1 MTWQKSAAPRHK
13 SHTLARRVTPAPAT
27 LMASSTALRALAAPR
42 AAPRGSVH
50 RARRVRRAVP
60 TRASAPSDEDVATK
74 AGPLAR
80 RTAVLSTLAALT
92 ATALPRSARA
102 APADVES
109 QDATA
114 ADAPPPAPARRPRKR
129 VLITGPN
136 SGIGFDGAC
145 KLAALGYDVVLAC
158 RTLAKAEDAAERI
171 RARARETGLDES
183 LLGEL
188 IPAECD
194 LGDLSSVRRFS
205 LSAAGAAPLDALVLN
220 AGVQYSGDN
229 EVRRTADGFEITVGT
244 NHLGHFLLT
253 TLMLPRLEEAVGT
266 SPDGTNPRVVV
277 TASEVHDPNS
287 PGGNVGLGATLG
299 DFAGV
304 EASGADFAMLD
315 GSEYN
320 ADKAYKDSK
329 LCNVLFARELQRRL
343 SAANSAVTVNA
354 FGPGLITR
362 TGFFRYQNPL
372 FVKLFDFATNDVFH
386 VAETVDGGG
395 DCLVYMTTSPVL
407 EGKGGLY
414 YNNGIAPGEGKT
426 GHRFD
431 KGEVSAE
438 ARNDAEAAALWRYS
452 ERFVGI
458 AA

>member
-1 MTWQKSAAPRHK
+1 
-13 SHTLARRVTPAPAT
+13 
-27 LMASSTALRALAAPR
+27 MASSAALRALAPPR
-42 AAPRGSVH
+42 VAPRGSVH
-50 RARRVRRAVP
+50 GARRARRAVP

-74 AGPLAR
+74 AAPMAR
-80 RTAVLSTLAALT
+80 RTAVLSTLAGLT
-92 ATALPRSARA
+92 ATVLPRSARA
-102 APADVES
+102 APADVEAP
-109 QDATA
+109 DANA

-129 VLITGPN
+129 VLVTGPN

-158 RTLAKAEDAAERI
+158 RTLAKAEDAAARI
-171 RARARETGLDES
+171 RARALETGAPLSGD
-183 LLGEL
+183 L

-194 LGDLSSVRRFS
+194 LGDLGSVRRFAA
-205 LSAAGAAPLDALVLN
+205 SAAGAAPLDALVLN

-229 EVRRTADGFEITVGT
+229 DVRRTADGFEITVGT

-253 TLMLPRLEEAVGT
+253 ELMLPRLEQAAGT
-266 SPDGTNPRVVV
+266 SPDGTAPRVVV
-277 TASEVHDPNS
+277 TASEVHDPAS
-287 PGGNVGLGATLG
+287 PGGNVGLGAGLG
-299 DFAGV
+299 DLAGLK
-304 EASGADFAMLD
+304 ASGADFAMLD
-315 GSEYN
+315 GSAYN

-372 FVKLFDFATNDVFH
+372 FVKLFDFATNDIFH

-395 DCLVYMTTSPVL
+395 DCLVYMTTSPAL

-426 GHRFD
+426 GHKFER
-431 KGEVSAE
+431 GEVSAE
-438 ARNDAEAAALWRYS
+438 ARDDAEAAALWQYS
-452 ERFVGI
+452 ERLVGMS
-458 AA
+458 A

>member
-1 MTWQKSAAPRHK
+1 M
-13 SHTLARRVTPAPAT
+13 
-27 LMASSTALRALAAPR
+27 
-42 AAPRGSVH
+42 
-50 RARRVRRAVP
+50 
-60 TRASAPSDEDVATK
+60 
-74 AGPLAR
+74 AR
-80 RTAVLSTLAALT
+80 RTAVLSTLAGLT
-92 ATALPRSARA
+92 ATVLPRSARA
-102 APADVES
+102 APADVEAP
-109 QDATA
+109 DANA

-129 VLITGPN
+129 VLVTGPN

-158 RTLAKAEDAAERI
+158 RTLAKAEDAAARI
-171 RARARETGLDES
+171 RARALENGAPLS
-183 LLGEL
+183 GEL

-194 LGDLSSVRRFS
+194 LGDLGSVRRFAA
-205 LSAAGAAPLDALVLN
+205 SAAGAAPLDALVLN

-229 EVRRTADGFEITVGT
+229 DVRRTADGFEITVGT

-253 TLMLPRLEEAVGT
+253 ELMLPRLEQAAGT
-266 SPDGTNPRVVV
+266 SPDGTAPRVVV
-277 TASEVHDPNS
+277 TASEVHDPAS
-287 PGGNVGLGATLG
+287 PGGNVGLGAGLG
-299 DFAGV
+299 DLAGLK
-304 EASGADFAMLD
+304 ASGADFAMLD
-315 GSEYN
+315 GSAYN

-372 FVKLFDFATNDVFH
+372 FVKLFDFATNDIFH

-395 DCLVYMTTSPVL
+395 DCLVYMATSPEL

-426 GHRFD
+426 GHKFER
-431 KGEVSAE
+431 GEVSAE
-438 ARNDAEAAALWRYS
+438 ARDDAEAAALWQYS
-452 ERFVGI
+452 ERLVGMS
-458 AA
+458 A

>member
-1 MTWQKSAAPRHK
+1 
-13 SHTLARRVTPAPAT
+13 
-27 LMASSTALRALAAPR
+27 MASCTALRALATPR
-42 AAPRGSVH
+42 AAPQGSVN
-50 RARRVRRAVP
+50 RARRARRAVP
-60 TRASAPSDEDVATK
+60 TRASAPSDEDVAT
-74 AGPLAR
+74 ASLAR

-92 ATALPRSARA
+92 ATALPRSSRA
-102 APADVES
+102 APVDAEAP
-109 QDATA
+109 DATA
-114 ADAPPPAPARRPRKR
+114 ADATPPSPARRLRKR

-145 KLAALGYDVVLAC
+145 KLAALGFDVVLAC

-171 RARARETGLDES
+171 RARVREAGGDPFS
-183 LLGEL
+183 GEL

-194 LGDLSSVRRFS
+194 LGDLGSVRRFAA
-205 LSAAGAAPLDALVLN
+205 SAAGSAPLDALVLN

-229 EVRRTADGFEITVGT
+229 DVRRTADGFEITVGT

-253 TLMLPRLEEAVGT
+253 ELMLPRLEQAVGT
-266 SPDGTNPRVVV
+266 SPDGTAPRVVV
-277 TASEVHDPNS
+277 TASEVHDPAS
-287 PGGNVGLGATLG
+287 PGGNVGLGAGLG
-299 DFAGV
+299 GLAGLK
-304 EASGADFAMLD
+304 ASGADFQMLD

-372 FVKLFDFATNDVFH
+372 FVKLFDFATNDIFH

-395 DCLVYMTTSPVL
+395 DCLVYMATSPAL

-426 GHRFD
+426 
-431 KGEVSAE
+431 
-438 ARNDAEAAALWRYS
+438 
-452 ERFVGI
+452 
-458 AA
+458 

>member
-1 MTWQKSAAPRHK
+1 
-13 SHTLARRVTPAPAT
+13 
-27 LMASSTALRALAAPR
+27 MASCTALRALATPR
-42 AAPRGSVH
+42 AAPQGSVN
-50 RARRVRRAVP
+50 RARRARRAVP
-60 TRASAPSDEDVATK
+60 TRASAPSDEDVAT
-74 AGPLAR
+74 ASLAR

-92 ATALPRSARA
+92 ATALPRSSRA
-102 APADVES
+102 APVDAEAP
-109 QDATA
+109 DATA
-114 ADAPPPAPARRPRKR
+114 ADATSPSPARRLRKR

-145 KLAALGYDVVLAC
+145 KLAALGFDVVLAC

-171 RARARETGLDES
+171 RARAREADGAS

-194 LGDLSSVRRFS
+194 LSDLGSVRRFAA
-205 LSAAGAAPLDALVLN
+205 SAAGSAPLDALVLN

-229 EVRRTADGFEITVGT
+229 DVRRTADGFEITVGT

-253 TLMLPRLEEAVGT
+253 ELMLPRLEQAVGT
-266 SPDGTNPRVVV
+266 SPDGTAPRVVV
-277 TASEVHDPNS
+277 TASEVHDPAS
-287 PGGNVGLGATLG
+287 PGGNVGLGAGLG
-299 DFAGV
+299 GLAGLK
-304 EASGADFAMLD
+304 ASGADFQMLD

-372 FVKLFDFATNDVFH
+372 FVKLFDFATNDIFH

-395 DCLVYMTTSPVL
+395 DCLVYMATSPAL

-426 GHRFD
+426 GHKFER
-431 KGEVSAE
+431 GEVSAE
-438 ARNDAEAAALWRYS
+438 ARDDAEAAALWQYS
-452 ERFVGI
+452 ERLVGM

>member
-1 MTWQKSAAPRHK
+1 
-13 SHTLARRVTPAPAT
+13 
-27 LMASSTALRALAAPR
+27 MASSAALHALASPR

-50 RARRVRRAVP
+50 GARRARRAVP

-74 AGPLAR
+74 AAPMAR
-80 RTAVLSTLAALT
+80 RTAVLSTLAGLT
-92 ATALPRSARA
+92 ATVLPRSARA
-102 APADVES
+102 APADVEAP
-109 QDATA
+109 DANA

-129 VLITGPN
+129 VLVTGPN

-158 RTLAKAEDAAERI
+158 RTLAKAEDAAARI
-171 RARARETGLDES
+171 RARALENGAPLS
-183 LLGEL
+183 GEL

-194 LGDLSSVRRFS
+194 LGDLGSVRRFAA
-205 LSAAGAAPLDALVLN
+205 SAAGAAPLDALVLN

-229 EVRRTADGFEITVGT
+229 DVRRTADGFEITVGT

-253 TLMLPRLEEAVGT
+253 ELMLPRLEQAAGT
-266 SPDGTNPRVVV
+266 SPDGTAPRVVV
-277 TASEVHDPNS
+277 TASEVHDPAS
-287 PGGNVGLGATLG
+287 PGGNVGLGAGLG
-299 DFAGV
+299 DLAGLK
-304 EASGADFAMLD
+304 ASGADFAMLD
-315 GSEYN
+315 GSAYN

-372 FVKLFDFATNDVFH
+372 FVKLFDFATNDIFH

-395 DCLVYMTTSPVL
+395 DCLVYMTTSPAL

-426 GHRFD
+426 GHKFER
-431 KGEVSAE
+431 GEVSAE
-438 ARNDAEAAALWRYS
+438 ARDDAEAAALWQYS
-452 ERFVGI
+452 ERLVGMS
-458 AA
+458 A

>member
-1 MTWQKSAAPRHK
+1 
-13 SHTLARRVTPAPAT
+13 
-27 LMASSTALRALAAPR
+27 MASCTALRALATPR
-42 AAPRGSVH
+42 AAPQGSVN
-50 RARRVRRAVP
+50 RARRARRAVP
-60 TRASAPSDEDVATK
+60 TRASAPSDEDVAT
-74 AGPLAR
+74 ASLAR

-92 ATALPRSARA
+92 ATALPRSSRA
-102 APADVES
+102 APVDAEAP
-109 QDATA
+109 DATA
-114 ADAPPPAPARRPRKR
+114 ADATPPSPARRLRKR

-145 KLAALGYDVVLAC
+145 KLAALGFDVVLAC

-171 RARARETGLDES
+171 RARAREADGAS

-194 LGDLSSVRRFS
+194 LSDLGSVRRFAA
-205 LSAAGAAPLDALVLN
+205 SAAGSAPLDALVLN

-229 EVRRTADGFEITVGT
+229 DVRRTADGFEITVGT

-253 TLMLPRLEEAVGT
+253 ELMLPRLEQAVGT
-266 SPDGTNPRVVV
+266 SPDGTAPRVVV
-277 TASEVHDPNS
+277 TASEVHDPAS
-287 PGGNVGLGATLG
+287 PGGNVGLGAGLG
-299 DFAGV
+299 GLAGLK
-304 EASGADFAMLD
+304 ASGADFQMLD

-372 FVKLFDFATNDVFH
+372 FVKLFDFATNDIFH
-386 VAETVDGGG
+386 VAETVEGGG
-395 DCLVYMTTSPVL
+395 DCLVYMATSPAL

-426 GHRFD
+426 GHKFER
-431 KGEVSAE
+431 GEVSAE
-438 ARNDAEAAALWRYS
+438 ARDDAEAAALWQYS
-452 ERFVGI
+452 ERLVGMS
-458 AA
+458 A

>member
-1 MTWQKSAAPRHK
+1 M
-13 SHTLARRVTPAPAT
+13 
-27 LMASSTALRALAAPR
+27 
-42 AAPRGSVH
+42 
-50 RARRVRRAVP
+50 
-60 TRASAPSDEDVATK
+60 
-74 AGPLAR
+74 AR
-80 RTAVLSTLAALT
+80 RTAVLSTLAGLT
-92 ATALPRSARA
+92 ATVLPRSARA
-102 APADVES
+102 APADVEAP
-109 QDATA
+109 DANA

-129 VLITGPN
+129 VLVTGPN

-158 RTLAKAEDAAERI
+158 RTLAKAEDAAARI
-171 RARARETGLDES
+171 RARALENGAPLS
-183 LLGEL
+183 GEL

-194 LGDLSSVRRFS
+194 LGDLGSVRRFAA
-205 LSAAGAAPLDALVLN
+205 SAAGAAPLDALVLN

-229 EVRRTADGFEITVGT
+229 DVRRTADGFEITVGT

-253 TLMLPRLEEAVGT
+253 ELMLPRLEQAAGT
-266 SPDGTNPRVVV
+266 SPDGTAPRVVV
-277 TASEVHDPNS
+277 TASEVHDPAS
-287 PGGNVGLGATLG
+287 PGGNVGLGAGLG
-299 DFAGV
+299 DLAGLK
-304 EASGADFAMLD
+304 ASGADFAMLD
-315 GSEYN
+315 GSAYN

-372 FVKLFDFATNDVFH
+372 FVKLFDFATNDIFH

-395 DCLVYMTTSPVL
+395 DCLVYMATSPAL

>member
-1 MTWQKSAAPRHK
+1 
-13 SHTLARRVTPAPAT
+13 
-27 LMASSTALRALAAPR
+27 MASCTALRALATPR
-42 AAPRGSVH
+42 AAPQGSVN
-50 RARRVRRAVP
+50 RARRARRAVP
-60 TRASAPSDEDVATK
+60 TRASAPSDEDVAT
-74 AGPLAR
+74 ASLAR

-92 ATALPRSARA
+92 ATALPRSSRA
-102 APADVES
+102 APVDAEAP
-109 QDATA
+109 DATA
-114 ADAPPPAPARRPRKR
+114 ADATPPSPARRLRKR

-145 KLAALGYDVVLAC
+145 KLAALGFDVVLAC

-171 RARARETGLDES
+171 RARAREADGAS

-194 LGDLSSVRRFS
+194 LSDLGSVRRFAA
-205 LSAAGAAPLDALVLN
+205 SAAGSAPLDALVLN

-229 EVRRTADGFEITVGT
+229 DVRRTADGFEITVGT

-253 TLMLPRLEEAVGT
+253 ELMLPRLEQAVGT
-266 SPDGTNPRVVV
+266 SPDGTAPRVVV
-277 TASEVHDPNS
+277 TASEVHDPAS
-287 PGGNVGLGATLG
+287 PGGNVGLGAGLG
-299 DFAGV
+299 GLAGLK
-304 EASGADFAMLD
+304 ASGADFQMLD

-372 FVKLFDFATNDVFH
+372 FVKLFDFATNDIFH

-395 DCLVYMTTSPVL
+395 DCLVYMATSPAL

-426 GHRFD
+426 GHKFER
-431 KGEVSAE
+431 GEVSAE
-438 ARNDAEAAALWRYS
+438 ARDDAEAAALWQYS
-452 ERFVGI
+452 ERLVGMS
-458 AA
+458 A

>member
-1 MTWQKSAAPRHK
+1 
-13 SHTLARRVTPAPAT
+13 
-27 LMASSTALRALAAPR
+27 MASSAALHALASPR

-50 RARRVRRAVP
+50 GARRARRAVP

-74 AGPLAR
+74 AAPMAR
-80 RTAVLSTLAALT
+80 RTAVLSTLAGLT
-92 ATALPRSARA
+92 ATVLPRSARA
-102 APADVES
+102 APADVEAP
-109 QDATA
+109 DANA

-129 VLITGPN
+129 VLVTGPN

-158 RTLAKAEDAAERI
+158 RTLAKAEDAAARI
-171 RARARETGLDES
+171 RARALENGAPLS
-183 LLGEL
+183 GEL

-194 LGDLSSVRRFS
+194 LGDLGSVRRFAA
-205 LSAAGAAPLDALVLN
+205 SAAGAAPLDALVLN

-229 EVRRTADGFEITVGT
+229 DVRRTADGFEITVGT

-253 TLMLPRLEEAVGT
+253 ELMLPRLEQAAGT
-266 SPDGTNPRVVV
+266 SPDGTAPRVVV
-277 TASEVHDPNS
+277 TASEVHDPAS
-287 PGGNVGLGATLG
+287 PGGNVGLGAGLG
-299 DFAGV
+299 DLAGLK
-304 EASGADFAMLD
+304 ASGADFAMLD
-315 GSEYN
+315 GSAYN

-372 FVKLFDFATNDVFH
+372 FVKLFDFATNDIFH
-386 VAETVDGGG
+386 VAETVEGGG
-395 DCLVYMTTSPVL
+395 DCLVYMATSPAL

-426 GHRFD
+426 GHKFER
-431 KGEVSAE
+431 GEVSAE
-438 ARNDAEAAALWRYS
+438 ARDDAEAAALWQYS
-452 ERFVGI
+452 ERLVGMS
-458 AA
+458 A

>member
-1 MTWQKSAAPRHK
+1 
-13 SHTLARRVTPAPAT
+13 
-27 LMASSTALRALAAPR
+27 MASCTALRALATPR
-42 AAPRGSVH
+42 AAPQGSVN
-50 RARRVRRAVP
+50 RARRARRAVP
-60 TRASAPSDEDVATK
+60 TRASAPSDEDVAT
-74 AGPLAR
+74 ASLAR

-92 ATALPRSARA
+92 ATALPRSSRA
-102 APADVES
+102 APVDAEAP
-109 QDATA
+109 DATA
-114 ADAPPPAPARRPRKR
+114 ADATPPSPARRLRKR

-145 KLAALGYDVVLAC
+145 KLAALGFDVVLAC

-171 RARARETGLDES
+171 RARAREADGAS

-194 LGDLSSVRRFS
+194 LSDLGSVRRFAA
-205 LSAAGAAPLDALVLN
+205 SAAGSAPIDALVLN

-229 EVRRTADGFEITVGT
+229 DVRRTADGFEITVGT

-253 TLMLPRLEEAVGT
+253 ELMLPRLEQAVGT
-266 SPDGTNPRVVV
+266 SPDGTAPRVVV
-277 TASEVHDPNS
+277 TASEVHDPAS
-287 PGGNVGLGATLG
+287 PGGNVGLGAGLG
-299 DFAGV
+299 GLAGLK
-304 EASGADFAMLD
+304 ASGADFQMLD

-372 FVKLFDFATNDVFH
+372 FVKLFDFATNDIFH

-395 DCLVYMTTSPVL
+395 DCLVYMATSPAL

-426 GHRFD
+426 GHKFER
-431 KGEVSAE
+431 GEVSAE
-438 ARNDAEAAALWRYS
+438 ARDDAEAAALWQYS
-452 ERFVGI
+452 ERLVGM

>member
-1 MTWQKSAAPRHK
+1 
-13 SHTLARRVTPAPAT
+13 
-27 LMASSTALRALAAPR
+27 MASSAALHALASPR

-50 RARRVRRAVP
+50 GARRARRAVP

-74 AGPLAR
+74 AAPMAR
-80 RTAVLSTLAALT
+80 RTAVLSTLAGLT
-92 ATALPRSARA
+92 ATVLPRSARA
-102 APADVES
+102 APADVEAP
-109 QDATA
+109 DANA

-129 VLITGPN
+129 VLVTGPN

-158 RTLAKAEDAAERI
+158 RTLAKAEDAAARI
-171 RARARETGLDES
+171 RARALENGAPLS
-183 LLGEL
+183 GEL

-194 LGDLSSVRRFS
+194 LGDLGSVRRFAA
-205 LSAAGAAPLDALVLN
+205 SAAGAAPLDALVLN

-229 EVRRTADGFEITVGT
+229 DVRRTADGFEITVGT

-253 TLMLPRLEEAVGT
+253 ELMLPRLEQAAGT
-266 SPDGTNPRVVV
+266 SPDGTAPRVVV
-277 TASEVHDPNS
+277 TASEVHDPAS
-287 PGGNVGLGATLG
+287 PGGNVGLGAGLG
-299 DFAGV
+299 DLAGLK
-304 EASGADFAMLD
+304 ASGADFTMLD
-315 GSEYN
+315 GSAYN

-343 SAANSAVTVNA
+343 SAANSVVTVNA

-372 FVKLFDFATNDVFH
+372 FVKLFDFATNDIFH
-386 VAETVDGGG
+386 VAETVEGGG
-395 DCLVYMTTSPVL
+395 DCLVYMATSPAL

-426 GHRFD
+426 GHKFER
-431 KGEVSAE
+431 GEVSAE
-438 ARNDAEAAALWRYS
+438 ARDDAEAAALWQYS
-452 ERFVGI
+452 ERLVGMS
-458 AA
+458 A

>member
-1 MTWQKSAAPRHK
+1 
-13 SHTLARRVTPAPAT
+13 
-27 LMASSTALRALAAPR
+27 MASSAALRALAPPR
-42 AAPRGSVH
+42 AAPLGSVH
-50 RARRVRRAVP
+50 GARRARRAVP

-74 AGPLAR
+74 AAPMAR
-80 RTAVLSTLAALT
+80 RTAVLSTLAVLT
-92 ATALPRSARA
+92 ATVLPRSARA
-102 APADVES
+102 APADVEAP
-109 QDATA
+109 DANA

-129 VLITGPN
+129 VLVTGPN

-145 KLAALGYDVVLAC
+145 KLAVLGYDVVLAC
-158 RTLAKAEDAAERI
+158 RTLAKAEDAAARI
-171 RARARETGLDES
+171 RARALENGAPLS
-183 LLGEL
+183 GEL

-194 LGDLSSVRRFS
+194 LGDLGSVRRFAA
-205 LSAAGAAPLDALVLN
+205 SAAGAAPLDALVLN

-229 EVRRTADGFEITVGT
+229 DVRRTADGFEITVGT

-253 TLMLPRLEEAVGT
+253 ELMLPRLEQAAGT
-266 SPDGTNPRVVV
+266 SPDGTAPRVVV
-277 TASEVHDPNS
+277 TASEVHDPAS
-287 PGGNVGLGATLG
+287 PGGNVGLGAGLG
-299 DFAGV
+299 DLAGLK
-304 EASGADFAMLD
+304 ASGADFAMLD
-315 GSEYN
+315 GSAYN

-372 FVKLFDFATNDVFH
+372 FVKLFDFATNDIFH

-395 DCLVYMTTSPVL
+395 DCLVYMATSPAL

-426 GHRFD
+426 GHKFER
-431 KGEVSAE
+431 GEVSAE
-438 ARNDAEAAALWRYS
+438 ARDDAEAAALWQYS
-452 ERFVGI
+452 ERLVGMS
-458 AA
+458 A

>member
-1 MTWQKSAAPRHK
+1 M
-13 SHTLARRVTPAPAT
+13 
-27 LMASSTALRALAAPR
+27 
-42 AAPRGSVH
+42 
-50 RARRVRRAVP
+50 
-60 TRASAPSDEDVATK
+60 
-74 AGPLAR
+74 AR
-80 RTAVLSTLAALT
+80 RTAVLSTLAGLT
-92 ATALPRSARA
+92 ATVLPRSARA
-102 APADVES
+102 APADVEAP
-109 QDATA
+109 DANA

-129 VLITGPN
+129 VLVTGPN

-158 RTLAKAEDAAERI
+158 RTLAKAEDAAARI
-171 RARARETGLDES
+171 RARALENGAPLS
-183 LLGEL
+183 GEL

-194 LGDLSSVRRFS
+194 LGDLGSVRRFAA
-205 LSAAGAAPLDALVLN
+205 SAAGAAPLDALVLN

-229 EVRRTADGFEITVGT
+229 DVRRTADGFEITVGT

-253 TLMLPRLEEAVGT
+253 ELMLPRLEQAAGT
-266 SPDGTNPRVVV
+266 SPDGTAPRVVV
-277 TASEVHDPNS
+277 TASEVHDPAS
-287 PGGNVGLGATLG
+287 PGGNVGLGAGLG
-299 DFAGV
+299 DLAGLK
-304 EASGADFAMLD
+304 ASGADFAMLD
-315 GSEYN
+315 GSAYN

-372 FVKLFDFATNDVFH
+372 FVKLFDFATNDIFH

-395 DCLVYMTTSPVL
+395 DCLVYMATSPAL

-426 GHRFD
+426 GHKFER
-431 KGEVSAE
+431 GEVSAE
-438 ARNDAEAAALWRYS
+438 ARDDAEAAALWQYS
-452 ERFVGI
+452 ERLVGMS
-458 AA
+458 A

>member
-1 MTWQKSAAPRHK
+1 
-13 SHTLARRVTPAPAT
+13 
-27 LMASSTALRALAAPR
+27 MASSAALHALASPR

-50 RARRVRRAVP
+50 GARRARRAVP

-74 AGPLAR
+74 AAPMAR
-80 RTAVLSTLAALT
+80 RTAVLSTLAGLT
-92 ATALPRSARA
+92 ATVLPRSARA
-102 APADVES
+102 APADVEAP
-109 QDATA
+109 DANA

-129 VLITGPN
+129 VLVTGPN

-145 KLAALGYDVVLAC
+145 KLAVLGYDVVLAC
-158 RTLAKAEDAAERI
+158 RTLAKAEDAAARI
-171 RARARETGLDES
+171 RARALENGAPLS
-183 LLGEL
+183 GEL

-194 LGDLSSVRRFS
+194 LGDLGSVRRFAA
-205 LSAAGAAPLDALVLN
+205 SAAGAAPLDALVLN

-229 EVRRTADGFEITVGT
+229 DVRRTADGFEITVGT

-253 TLMLPRLEEAVGT
+253 ELMLPRLEQAAGT
-266 SPDGTNPRVVV
+266 SPDGTAPRVVV
-277 TASEVHDPNS
+277 TASEVHDPAS
-287 PGGNVGLGATLG
+287 PGGNVGLGAGLG
-299 DFAGV
+299 DLAGLK
-304 EASGADFAMLD
+304 ANGADFAMLD
-315 GSEYN
+315 GSAYN

-372 FVKLFDFATNDVFH
+372 FVKLFDFATNDIFH

-395 DCLVYMTTSPVL
+395 DCLVYMATSPAL

-426 GHRFD
+426 GHKFER
-431 KGEVSAE
+431 GEVSAE
-438 ARNDAEAAALWRYS
+438 ARDDAEAAALWQYS
-452 ERFVGI
+452 ERLVGMS
-458 AA
+458 A

>member
-1 MTWQKSAAPRHK
+1 
-13 SHTLARRVTPAPAT
+13 
-27 LMASSTALRALAAPR
+27 MASSAALRTLASPR

-50 RARRVRRAVP
+50 GARRARRAVP

-74 AGPLAR
+74 AAPMAR
-80 RTAVLSTLAALT
+80 RTAVLSTLAGLT
-92 ATALPRSARA
+92 ATVLPRSARA
-102 APADVES
+102 APADVEAP
-109 QDATA
+109 DANA

-129 VLITGPN
+129 VLVTGPN

-145 KLAALGYDVVLAC
+145 KLAVLGYDVVLAC
-158 RTLAKAEDAAERI
+158 RTLAKAEDAAARI
-171 RARARETGLDES
+171 RARALENGAPLS
-183 LLGEL
+183 GEL

-194 LGDLSSVRRFS
+194 LGDLGSVRRFAA
-205 LSAAGAAPLDALVLN
+205 SAAGAAPLDALVLN

-229 EVRRTADGFEITVGT
+229 DVRRTADGFEITVGT

-253 TLMLPRLEEAVGT
+253 ELMLPRLEQAAGT
-266 SPDGTNPRVVV
+266 SPDGTAPRVVV
-277 TASEVHDPNS
+277 TASEVHDPAS
-287 PGGNVGLGATLG
+287 PGGNVGLGAGLG
-299 DFAGV
+299 DLAGLK
-304 EASGADFAMLD
+304 ASGADFAMLD
-315 GSEYN
+315 GSAYN

-343 SAANSAVTVNA
+343 SAANSVVTVNA

-372 FVKLFDFATNDVFH
+372 FVKLFDFATNDIFH

-395 DCLVYMTTSPVL
+395 DCLVYMATSPAL

-426 GHRFD
+426 GHKFER
-431 KGEVSAE
+431 GEVSAE
-438 ARNDAEAAALWRYS
+438 ARDDAEAAALWQYS
-452 ERFVGI
+452 ERLVGMS
-458 AA
+458 A

>member
-1 MTWQKSAAPRHK
+1 M
-13 SHTLARRVTPAPAT
+13 
-27 LMASSTALRALAAPR
+27 
-42 AAPRGSVH
+42 
-50 RARRVRRAVP
+50 
-60 TRASAPSDEDVATK
+60 
-74 AGPLAR
+74 AR
-80 RTAVLSTLAALT
+80 RTAVLSTLAGLT
-92 ATALPRSARA
+92 ATVLPRSARA
-102 APADVES
+102 APADVEAP
-109 QDATA
+109 DANA

-129 VLITGPN
+129 VLVTGPN

-158 RTLAKAEDAAERI
+158 RTLAKAEDAAARI
-171 RARARETGLDES
+171 RARALENGAPLS
-183 LLGEL
+183 GEL

-194 LGDLSSVRRFS
+194 LGDLGSVRRFAA
-205 LSAAGAAPLDALVLN
+205 SAAGAAPLDALVLN

-229 EVRRTADGFEITVGT
+229 DVRRTADGFEITVGT

-253 TLMLPRLEEAVGT
+253 ELMLPRLEQAAGT
-266 SPDGTNPRVVV
+266 SPDGTAPRVVV
-277 TASEVHDPNS
+277 TASEVHDPAS
-287 PGGNVGLGATLG
+287 PGGNVGLGAGLG
-299 DFAGV
+299 DLAGLK
-304 EASGADFAMLD
+304 ASGADFAMLD
-315 GSEYN
+315 GSAYN

-372 FVKLFDFATNDVFH
+372 FVKLFDFATNDIFH

-395 DCLVYMTTSPVL
+395 DCLVYMATSPAL

-426 GHRFD
+426 GHKFER
-431 KGEVSAE
+431 GEVSAE
-438 ARNDAEAAALWRYS
+438 ARDDAEAAALWQYS
-452 ERFVGI
+452 ERLVGM

>member
-1 MTWQKSAAPRHK
+1 
-13 SHTLARRVTPAPAT
+13 
-27 LMASSTALRALAAPR
+27 MASSAALHALASPR

-50 RARRVRRAVP
+50 GARRARRAVP

-74 AGPLAR
+74 AAPMAR
-80 RTAVLSTLAALT
+80 RTAVLSTLAGLT
-92 ATALPRSARA
+92 ATVLPRSARA
-102 APADVES
+102 APADVEAP
-109 QDATA
+109 DANA

-129 VLITGPN
+129 VLVTGPN

-145 KLAALGYDVVLAC
+145 KLAALGFDVVLAC

-171 RARARETGLDES
+171 RARVREAGGDPFS
-183 LLGEL
+183 GEL

-194 LGDLSSVRRFS
+194 LGDLGSVRRFAA
-205 LSAAGAAPLDALVLN
+205 SAAGAAPLDALVLN

-229 EVRRTADGFEITVGT
+229 DVRRTADGFEITVGT

-253 TLMLPRLEEAVGT
+253 ELMLPRLEQAVGT
-266 SPDGTNPRVVV
+266 SPDGTAPRVVV
-277 TASEVHDPNS
+277 TASEVHDPAS
-287 PGGNVGLGATLG
+287 PGGNVGLGAGLG
-299 DFAGV
+299 DLAGLK
-304 EASGADFAMLD
+304 ASGADFQMLD

-372 FVKLFDFATNDVFH
+372 FVKLFDFATNDIFH

-395 DCLVYMTTSPVL
+395 DCLVYMATSPAL

-426 GHRFD
+426 GHKFER
-431 KGEVSAE
+431 GEVSAE
-438 ARNDAEAAALWRYS
+438 ARDDAEAAALWQYS
-452 ERFVGI
+452 ERLVGM

>member
-1 MTWQKSAAPRHK
+1 
-13 SHTLARRVTPAPAT
+13 
-27 LMASSTALRALAAPR
+27 MASCTALRALATPR
-42 AAPRGSVH
+42 AAPQGSVN
-50 RARRVRRAVP
+50 RARRARRAVP
-60 TRASAPSDEDVATK
+60 TRASAPSDEDVAT
-74 AGPLAR
+74 ASLAR

-92 ATALPRSARA
+92 ATALPRSSRA
-102 APADVES
+102 APVDAEAP
-109 QDATA
+109 DATA
-114 ADAPPPAPARRPRKR
+114 ADATPPSPARRLRKR

-145 KLAALGYDVVLAC
+145 KLAALGFDVVLAC

-171 RARARETGLDES
+171 RARAREADGAS

-194 LGDLSSVRRFS
+194 LSDLGSVRRFAA
-205 LSAAGAAPLDALVLN
+205 SAAGSAPLDALVLN

-253 TLMLPRLEEAVGT
+253 ELMLPRLEQAVGT
-266 SPDGTNPRVVV
+266 SPDGTAPRVVV
-277 TASEVHDPNS
+277 TASEVHDPAS
-287 PGGNVGLGATLG
+287 PGGNVGLGAGLG
-299 DFAGV
+299 DLAGLK
-304 EASGADFAMLD
+304 ASGADFQMLD

-329 LCNVLFARELQRRL
+329 LCNVLFSRELQRRL

-372 FVKLFDFATNDVFH
+372 FVKLFDFATNDIFH

-395 DCLVYMTTSPVL
+395 DCLVYMATSPAL

-426 GHRFD
+426 GHKFER
-431 KGEVSAE
+431 GEVSAE
-438 ARNDAEAAALWRYS
+438 ARDDAEAAALWQYS
-452 ERFVGI
+452 ERLVGM

>member
-1 MTWQKSAAPRHK
+1 MTQAGYG
-13 SHTLARRVTPAPAT
+13 
-27 LMASSTALRALAAPR
+27 SSKKPE
-42 AAPRGSVH
+42 PN
-50 RARRVRRAVP
+50 
-60 TRASAPSDEDVATK
+60 
-74 AGPLAR
+74 
-80 RTAVLSTLAALT
+80 
-92 ATALPRSARA
+92 
-102 APADVES
+102 
-109 QDATA
+109 
-114 ADAPPPAPARRPRKR
+114 RKR
-129 VLITGPN
+129 IAVVTGAN

-145 KLAALGYDVVLAC
+145 KLAALGFDVVLAC

-171 RARARETGLDES
+171 RARAREADGAS

-194 LGDLSSVRRFS
+194 LSDLGSVRRFAA
-205 LSAAGAAPLDALVLN
+205 SAAGSAPLDALVLN

-229 EVRRTADGFEITVGT
+229 DVRRTADGFEITVGT

-253 TLMLPRLEEAVGT
+253 ELMLPRLEQAVGT
-266 SPDGTNPRVVV
+266 SPDGTAPRVVV
-277 TASEVHDPNS
+277 TASEVHDPAS
-287 PGGNVGLGATLG
+287 PGGNVGLGAGLG
-299 DFAGV
+299 GLAGLK
-304 EASGADFAMLD
+304 ASGADFQMLD

-372 FVKLFDFATNDVFH
+372 FVKLFDFATNDIFH

-395 DCLVYMTTSPVL
+395 DCLVYMATSPAL

-426 GHRFD
+426 GHKFER
-431 KGEVSAE
+431 GEVSAE
-438 ARNDAEAAALWRYS
+438 ARDDAEAAALWQYS
-452 ERFVGI
+452 ERLVGM

>member
-1 MTWQKSAAPRHK
+1 
-13 SHTLARRVTPAPAT
+13 
-27 LMASSTALRALAAPR
+27 MASCTALRALATPR
-42 AAPRGSVH
+42 AAPQGSVN
-50 RARRVRRAVP
+50 RARRARRAVP
-60 TRASAPSDEDVATK
+60 TRASAPSDEDVAT
-74 AGPLAR
+74 ASLAR

-92 ATALPRSARA
+92 ATALPRSSRA
-102 APADVES
+102 APVDAEAP
-109 QDATA
+109 DATA
-114 ADAPPPAPARRPRKR
+114 ADATPPSPARRLRKR

-145 KLAALGYDVVLAC
+145 KLAALGFDVVLAC

-171 RARARETGLDES
+171 RARAREADGAS

-194 LGDLSSVRRFS
+194 LSDLGSVRRFAA
-205 LSAAGAAPLDALVLN
+205 SAAGSAPLDALVLN

-229 EVRRTADGFEITVGT
+229 DVRRTADGFEITVGT

-253 TLMLPRLEEAVGT
+253 ELMLPRLEQAVGT
-266 SPDGTNPRVVV
+266 SPDGTAPRVVV
-277 TASEVHDPNS
+277 TASEVHDPAS
-287 PGGNVGLGATLG
+287 PGGNVGLGAGLG
-299 DFAGV
+299 GLAGLK
-304 EASGADFAMLD
+304 ASGADFQMLD

-372 FVKLFDFATNDVFH
+372 FVKLFDFATNDIFH

-395 DCLVYMTTSPVL
+395 DCLVYMATSPAL

-426 GHRFD
+426 GHKFER
-431 KGEVSAE
+431 GEVSAE
-438 ARNDAEAAALWRYS
+438 ARDDAEAAALWQYS
-452 ERFVGI
+452 ERLVGM